1 MGKVGGLLTRL
12 KNHITDT
19 ITLYDELFFSNK
31 VKNDSLACRSLPRKL
46 NTLGID
52 FNASYD
58 GDNITYYYTI
68 DRMPKELPID
78 FRERMRREC
87 SDGVRVSFL
96 NRLVKS
102 PIDWESPAMRS
113 RLRILRQVG
122 QENEDKDI
130 DAYNMHQNINSI
142 ARQKW
147 IESSLMYL
155 AEADK
160 ERNRALMETSVCV
173 IISGKRGDY
182 FDNSVAAIEAYAKN
196 VGVEMNR
203 VLYEIPDLIKYY
215 SPFSMSYVKEISDW
229 VPRNVMTDEL
239 IARYNTYAQG
249 TLGVNG
255 IYFGTDIYSHFPV
268 LKKVKPK
275 EDTAENWLVTA
286 ETGGG
291 KSFYVKALLLELLGL
306 GYYGT
311 IMDIEGFEYIPL
323 ANFMSHNSKVEI
335 INMGEGDGKY
345 FDPMEIAAE
354 TGIPDI
360 DKDAKKLSI
369 NFATSI
375 FKVLLGKAYQEDL
388 WLDTVIDDA
397 VAEVYKDAG
406 ITEERETWHNSH
418 VLSLFDVYDKLT
430 NLIDFRDDK
439 AYNSAVKKAIAITGR
454 YFEADGT
461 RSNLFKHKINVSD
474 IVDADLVICSFGMAG
489 KSPQSVDM
497 VQMALMQL
505 GAAQLSHQRSIFAKS
520 QGKFNFKL
528 WEEFQRWGKFPDSD
542 KTIGVAITGGRKLGD
557 VNIIITNV
565 VKELLDD
572 DRFGI
577 FGNITS
583 FMAGAIGDSGV
594 RKDLCARLSVPQMLN
609 DLDEIAAASR
619 VNDDLKDMKGITEA
633 TMSPYNFAFL
643 VGLDRSKYGIV
654 QMIVPED
661 LRATAL
667 FKTGVQQDAKKQE
680 DIDVVEDE
688 W

>member
-1 MGKVGGLLTRL
+1 MGKLLQKIKDSL
-12 KNHITDT
+12 EST

-68 DRMPKELPID
+68 DRMPKTLPID
-78 FRERMRREC
+78 FRERVRREC
-87 SDGVRVSFL
+87 NNGVRVTFL
-96 NRLVKS
+96 NRMINS

-113 RLRILRQVG
+113 RLRILREVG
-122 QENEDKDI
+122 QENADKEI
-130 DAYNMHQNINSI
+130 DAYNMHANITNI
-142 ARQKW
+142 AKQKW
-147 IESSLMYL
+147 IEDSLMYL
-155 AEADK
+155 SSADK
-160 ERNRALMETSVCV
+160 ERGRALIETSVCV

-182 FDNSVAAIEAYAKN
+182 FDESVAAIEAYVHN
-196 VGVEMNR
+196 IGVEMNR

-215 SPFSMSYVKEISDW
+215 SPFSMQYIKEIAEW
-229 VPRNVMTDEL
+229 APRNVMTDEL
-239 IARYNTYAQG
+239 LSRYNTYAQG

-255 IYFGTDIYSHFPV
+255 IHFGTDIYSHFPV

-275 EDTAENWLVTA
+275 IDTAENWLVTA

-311 IMDIEGFEYIPL
+311 IMDIEGFEYVPL

-345 FDPMEIAAE
+345 FDPMEIAGE

-360 DKDAKKLSI
+360 DRDAKKLSL

-375 FKVLLGKAYQEDL
+375 FKVLLGKAYEEDL

-406 ITEERETWHNSH
+406 ITEDRSTWGNSK
-418 VLSLFDVYDKLT
+418 VLSLFDVYDKLSQ
-430 NLIDFRDDK
+430 LIDFRDDR
-439 AYNSAVKKAIAITGR
+439 AYNSAVNKAIAITGR

-461 RSNLFKHKINVSD
+461 RSSLFKTKVNVSD

-489 KSPQSVDM
+489 KSPQSVDA

-542 KTIGVAITGGRKLGD
+542 KTLGVAITGGRKLGD

-583 FMAGAIGDSGV
+583 FMVGAIGDSKV
-594 RKDLCARLSVPQMLN
+594 RKNLCDRLSVPQMLN
-609 DLDEIAAASR
+609 DLDEIAAAAR
-619 VNDDLKDMKGITEA
+619 VNDDLKDIKGTTEA
-633 TMSPYNFAFL
+633 SMSAYNYAFL
-643 VGLDRSKYGIV
+643 VGLDRSKYGVV
-654 QMIVPED
+654 QMMVPED
-661 LRATAL
+661 LAQTSL
-667 FKTGVQQDAKKQE
+667 FLTGVKQSNQE
-680 DIDVVEDE
+680 DDS
-688 W
+688 